1 MQLDKSYEIL
11 KKIYDQIEYLKDDN
25 VFSNALLDDFDFD
38 VNDQEA
44 VLKYDEILKMLDSL
58 DDFRNR
64 YKYISKAIEKEG
76 RLVKNE
82 TGRYCLDSDCDI
94 YYTSSSLIEFYDEEE
109 EKWVISRVEYSDDY
123 YIVALGKNVCIDNI
137 KVRKR

>member
-1 MQLDKSYEIL
+1 MHLDKSYEIL
-11 KKIYDQIEYLKDDN
+11 KKIYNQIECLKDDT

-44 VLKYDEILKMLDSL
+44 MLKYDELLKMLDSL
-58 DDFRNR
+58 DNFRNR